1 MSLRSAMYLTAKNA
15 ENTKT
20 RRKASLLALL
30 LVLAWATGLNALAA
44 GRGADLPWT
53 TYEAESMRRT
63 GVVLGPKYDPHLVE
77 TESSGQ
83 QCVKL
88 EAAGDFVEFTA
99 EADANA
105 LVLRYN
111 LPDAAA
117 GGGTHAT
124 LALLV
129 NGKPVRTLALTS
141 RFAWLYGNYPFFN
154 EPEKG
159 KPRNFYDELRVK
171 ELAIAKGDVV
181 RLEKAAPHE
190 PPCIVDLV
198 DLEQVAPALVAPA
211 NALSVR
217 EFGAGGEGETDDTEA
232 LIACIAAARQQGKIV
247 WVPAGDYKITGD
259 IVVPSSV
266 TIQGAGMWHT
276 TFVGDEAL
284 YPRADRRVRFKL
296 TGRGMRLA
304 DFAIVGRL
312 NYRNDHEPN
321 DGIVGAGCADASV
334 SRIWIEH
341 TKAGVWVY
349 NGTNLRIE
357 GCRFRNLLADG
368 VNLCVGTSGSVVE
381 NCSAR
386 GTGDDCFAIW
396 PAVSDQGYAGP
407 DTTPGHNV
415 IRRCTGQLT
424 FLANGA
430 AIYGGAGNRIEDCLF
445 TDISTGCG
453 ILISTTFPT
462 SDEARKIDH
471 NFSGDTVV
479 GDCALAR
486 CGGYDHGWAWR
497 GSLQICLDRRS
508 ISGLTIRN
516 VDIRDSFSDGV
527 TIVAPGSRKG
537 EGTLSSTRLE
547 NVRVANVGLGASGR
561 PGLWIR
567 EDAIGDLSV
576 GGSEL
581 GEIRNDSTH
590 FTLHSK

>member
-1 MSLRSAMYLTAKNA
+1 MRQNIPFLS
-15 ENTKT
+15 
-20 RRKASLLALL
+20 
-30 LVLAWATGLNALAA
+30 LVLVAALAMSSNARAA
-44 GRGADLPWT
+44 GKGADLPWT
-53 TYEAESMRRT
+53 TYEAEAMKGT
-63 GVVLGPKYDPHLVE
+63 GAVLGPRYDPHCVE
-77 TESSGQ
+77 TEASGQ
-83 QCVKL
+83 RCVKL
-88 EAAGDFVEFTA
+88 GAAGEFVEFTA
-99 EADANA
+99 ETDANA
-105 LVLRYN
+105 LVVRYN

-117 GGGTHAT
+117 GGGTQAT

-129 NGKPVRTLALTS
+129 DGRPVRTLALTS
-141 RFAWLYGNYPFFN
+141 RYAWLYGNYPFSN
-154 EPEKG
+154 QPAQG

-171 ELAIAKGDVV
+171 DLSIEKGSVV
-181 RLEKAAPHE
+181 RLQKMSADE

-198 DLEQVAPALVAPA
+198 DLESVAPALVAPE
-211 NALSVR
+211 NALSVL
-217 EFGAGGEGETDDTEA
+217 EFGAGGKGETDDTEA
-232 LIACIAAARQQGKIV
+232 LKACIVAAQRQGKIV
-247 WVPAGDYKITGD
+247 WMPAGDYKLTGD

-284 YPRADRRVRFKL
+284 YAQADRRVRFKL

-304 DFAIVGRL
+304 DFAIAGKL
-312 NYRNDHEPN
+312 NYRNDNEPN
-321 DGIVGAGCADASV
+321 DGIVGAGCADAVV

-349 NGTNLRIE
+349 NGTNLVIE

-396 PAVSDQGYAGP
+396 PAPSDQGYVGP
-407 DTTPGHNV
+407 DAPPGRNL

-430 AIYGGAGNRIEDCLF
+430 AIYGGEGNRVEDCLF

-462 SDEARKIDH
+462 SDAARRIDN
-471 NFSGDTVV
+471 NFSGETVV
-479 GDCALAR
+479 RDCTLVR

-508 ISGLTIRN
+508 ISGLTIRD
-516 VDIRDSFSDGV
+516 VDIRDSISDGL
-527 TIVAPGSRKG
+527 TIVAPGSRNG
-537 EGTLSSTRLE
+537 NGTLSHSRLE
-547 NVRVANVGLGASGR
+547 NVRIAEVGLGAPER

-567 EDAIGDLSV
+567 EDAV
-576 GGSEL
+576 GELTVVDSEL
-581 GEIRNDSTH
+581 GKSRNDSKQ
-590 FTLHSK
+590 FTLRNEQAQ